1 MSNRMTRGSV
11 VAIVAVCL
19 FFTVRALSAK
29 EHEKPADAV
38 VLFDG
43 KDLSRWMHKDGSAP
57 KWKIV
62 DGAIE
67 VGPGDLTSREA
78 FQGDFILHVEFM
90 PNDVGPGPTGQARG
104 NSGVYI
110 QDNYEIQVLDSY
122 GIKDMTPGDCAGIYS
137 KKPADKNMSKKPGE
151 WQTYHIEYRSPK
163 FDAKGKKIKNARIT
177 LEWNG
182 EVVHK
187 DFEIDGICPGGSG
200 ERLGAGPISLQDHGN
215 PVRFRNIWVAPMKS
229 E

>member
-1 MSNRMTRGSV
+1 MRSFL
-11 VAIVAVCL
+11 IVAGAL
-19 FFTVRALSAK
+19 SMFLGIRAGSAK
-29 EHEKPADAV
+29 EHEKPANAI

-43 KDLSRWMHKDGSAP
+43 KDLSRWMHKDGSPP

-62 DGAIE
+62 DGVME

-122 GIKDMTPGDCAGIYS
+122 GVKKLEPGDCAGIYA
-137 KKPADKNMSKKPGE
+137 KRPADKNMAKPPGQ

-163 FDAKGKKIKNARIT
+163 FDKKAKKTKNARIT
-177 LEWNG
+177 IEWNG

-187 DFEIDGICPGGSG
+187 DVEIDGICPGGNG
-200 ERLGAGPISLQDHGN
+200 ERPSAGPISLQDHGN
-215 PVRFRNIWVAPMKS
+215 PVRYRNIWVAPLKS